1 MHIFTFSRIL
11 QPTNLNDFIV
21 LLGIVRSTEKFS
33 RKDRIMQVGR
43 RKKDMRLWRTW
54 QSEQAGTV
62 FAAIEIHE
70 ISL

>member
-1 MHIFTFSRIL
+1 
-11 QPTNLNDFIV
+11 
-21 LLGIVRSTEKFS
+21 
-33 RKDRIMQVGR
+33 MQVGR